1 MIVDTSALIAILR
14 KEPDWEALLNKLLA
28 APVARMSAGT
38 LIETRLVAERE
49 GGTADLAVLMAQ
61 ARVQVVPV
69 DQAQADAAHDGFL
82 RYGKGR
88 HPAALNLGDLF
99 AYGLAKATGEPLL
112 FKGNDFAR
120 TDIRPA

>member
-1 MIVDTSALIAILR
+1 MIVDTSSLIAVLR
-14 KEPDWEALLNKLLA
+14 QEPGWEDVREKMLHAA
-28 APVARMSAGT
+28 APRLSAGT
-38 LIETRLVAERE
+38 LIEARMIAERY
-49 GGTADLAVLMAQ
+49 GVGRDLEALLAQ
-61 ARVQVVPV
+61 FAITVVPV

-82 RYGKGR
+82 RFGKGR

-120 TDIRPA
+120 ADLRAA

>member
-1 MIVDTSALIAILR
+1 MIVDTSALIGILR
-14 KEPDWEALLNKLLA
+14 KEADWEALLDKLLA

-38 LIETRLVAERE
+38 LIETRIVAERE
-49 GGTADLAVLMAQ
+49 GGAADLAILLAQ
-61 ARVQVVPV
+61 AAIQVVPV

-82 RYGKGR
+82 LFGKGR

-99 AYGLAKATGEPLL
+99 AYGLAKVTGEPLL

-120 TDIRPA
+120 TDLRAA